1 MLLDTLFFFVP
12 HQVKCVQYWP
22 DTGSQNY
29 GKITVSMEL
38 EQVKAD
44 YVIRKLK
51 VIKVRIL
58 PLLSTC
64 MTNVE
69 FIE

>member
-1 MLLDTLFFFVP
+1 MLLNALFVVL
-12 HQVKCVQYWP
+12 QVKCVQYWP

-29 GKITVSMEL
+29 GEITVSMEQ

-44 YVIRKLK
+44 YVIRKFK

-58 PLLSTC
+58 SLMSTL
-64 MTNVE
+64 MSL
-69 FIE
+69 

>member
-1 MLLDTLFFFVP
+1 M
-12 HQVKCVQYWP
+12 QYWP

-29 GKITVSMEL
+29 GEITVSMEQ

-58 PLLSTC
+58 PFLSTF
-64 MTNVE
+64 MITNN
-69 FIE
+69 